1 MSAKL
6 QRLVS
11 ELMDCGIRLD
21 QAVREFER
29 QYIQAA
35 LEKNRGNRSVAA
47 RALGIHRNTLNHKIH
62 HHKLKV

>member
-11 ELMDCGIRLD
+11 ELMECGIRLD

-35 LEKNRGNRSVAA
+35 LEKNHGNRSVAA